1 MKKYAR
7 SIFAALLVVMA
18 GSASAANAHIQPL
31 QFGRTVMPN
40 AAAAP
45 DVTTPA
51 IVGSFITMVVNAG
64 STPCFN
70 CVNGGEAGT
79 LGMGDP
85 VAFVGTSLTNLQILW
100 VYYNVSFTGSCNV
113 SVTMT
118 QGTTTLVSAAGG
130 PFSPTPAIDTTR
142 LAVTRKSTW
151 HGAATITGKLV
162 CGTLTVMN
170 KGTVHFQ

>member
-1 MKKYAR
+1 MKKHAR
-7 SIFAALLVVMA
+7 LIFTALLVVMA
-18 GSASAANAHIQPL
+18 GSASAANAHNQPL
-31 QFGRTVMPN
+31 RFGPVATTYAASPN
-40 AAAAP
+40 
-45 DVTTPA
+45 VTTPA

-79 LGMGDP
+79 FGMGDP
-85 VAFVGTSLTNLQILW
+85 VAFVSTSLTNLQILW

-118 QGTTTLVSAAGG
+118 QGTTTLVSASGG
-130 PFSPTPAIDTTR
+130 PFSPTPAVDTTR

-151 HGAATITGKLV
+151 HGAATMTGKLV